1 MDFSVIFQ
9 LRTKK
14 LWWMDVIFYFVISLF
29 IAVVLCYLIFLIK
42 NSFLRQDI
50 IKEIAAL
57 ETVGTEQQREQEESV
72 INYQSKIKDFADLL
86 NNYEFASNVFA
97 FVQAQTRSNVW
108 FKQFVLDKKSNTV
121 QLSGEADDMDTFS
134 RQIATLENEDN
145 KKYVK
150 SVVTLNSVLG
160 ASARMN
166 FTINLMLDQNIFSY
180 LSNTSSIFEIIPPP
194 EQEESTPPTSE
205 QQNPPQETLSSE
217 KLITSFSFLLNPEVI
232 GIIDE
237 ANHTVT
243 LNVPYGTDVKNLTPT
258 IIISPEATVSP
269 ASNVSQNFTNP
280 VAYRVTAKD
289 SSVQIYEAKV
299 IVAARPETA
308 KKPSQSGFIILI
320 VIVGIIAV
328 AAVIFL
334 FFWKKQGQKIK
345 F

>member
-14 LWWMDVIFYFVISLF
+14 LWWMDVIFYFVISLL

-57 ETVGTEQQREQEESV
+57 ETVGTDQQRGQEENV
-72 INYQSKIKDFADLL
+72 INYQSKIRDFADLL
-86 NNYEFASNVFA
+86 KNYEFASNVFA

-134 RQIATLENEDN
+134 RQIATLESEDN

-180 LSNTSSIFEIIPPP
+180 LSNTSSILKIIPPS
-194 EQEESTPPTSE
+194 EQGGVTPPTGE
-205 QQNPPQETLSSE
+205 QPEVTLSSE
-217 KLITSFSFLLNPEVI
+217 KLITSFHFLLNPEVV
-232 GIIDE
+232 GIVDE
-237 ANHTVT
+237 TNHTVT

-258 IIISPEATVSP
+258 IVISPEATVLP
-269 ASNVSQNFTNP
+269 ASNVSQNFTNT
-280 VAYRVTAKD
+280 VVYRVTAKD

-299 IVAARPETA
+299 IVAARPEAA

-320 VIVGIIAV
+320 VVVGIIAV

-334 FFWKKQGQKIK
+334 FFWKKARSKN
-345 F
+345 